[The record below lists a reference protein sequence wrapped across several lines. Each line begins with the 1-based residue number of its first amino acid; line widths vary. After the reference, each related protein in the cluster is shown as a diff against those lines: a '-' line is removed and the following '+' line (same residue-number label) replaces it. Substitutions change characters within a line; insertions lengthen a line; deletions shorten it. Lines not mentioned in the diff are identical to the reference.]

1 VASVVIGPSG
11 TGPKSFRDGASGEAH
26 DTRKA
31 ARRLAAEKT
40 RELSGVVQHNDFIEN
55 NSGEG

>member
-1 VASVVIGPSG
+1 MIGPSG

-40 RELSGVVQHNDFIEN
+40 RELSGVVQHNDFIQN